1 MAWHLARE
9 PAHGL
14 LVLDFEGE
22 LSRQD
27 CVRATR
33 ETLARLEA
41 GRADGVL
48 VDARQ
53 ASCALGVG
61 DIYAVPAMWEHAS
74 VHRGSALAML
84 VDGATAQTRD
94 LEFFENT
101 CRNRGW
107 NVCVFGDY
115 DEALAWLAGQV
126 KRGAVGNA

>member
-1 MAWHLARE
+1 MTWHLRRE
-9 PAHGL
+9 PADGWI
-14 LVLDFEGE
+14 VLDFEGE

-33 ETLARLEA
+33 ETLARLDP
-41 GRADGVL
+41 GRAEGVL

-61 DIYAVPAMWEHAS
+61 DIYTVPAMWEHAS
-74 VHRGSALAML
+74 VHRGSALAMV
-84 VDGATAQTRD
+84 VDDATAQARD

-107 NVCVFGDY
+107 NVRVFGDY

-126 KRGAVGNA
+126 KRSAAGKG